1 MMIFQNRD
9 REDEK
14 KNGNEESK
22 TRKNE
27 ERREKMEERER
38 ERDMCVNECVRR
50 TDRVEDQSF

>member
-14 KNGNEESK
+14 KMAM
-22 TRKNE
+22 KNQKQ
-27 ERREKMEERER
+27 EKMKKGERKWKKER